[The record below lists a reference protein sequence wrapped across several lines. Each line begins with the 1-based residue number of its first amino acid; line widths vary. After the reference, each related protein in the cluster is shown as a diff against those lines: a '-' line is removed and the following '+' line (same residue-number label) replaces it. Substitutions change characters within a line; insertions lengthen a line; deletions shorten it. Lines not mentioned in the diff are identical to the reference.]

1 MMGRAPILWRGEAM
15 AKRRVTLED
24 VAKRAGVSKVTVS
37 NILNNRPTA
46 VPISEATRQRVLAV
60 VQELGYYPNAVAR
73 ALARQRTDTIA
84 IVLQFP
90 AIFQGWSGFTNEL
103 MHGVADKA
111 IELGYDILMHTRQ
124 QPDARAEALA
134 LMDGRVDGALLLRD
148 YDDPL
153 SGMLAERNFPH
164 VLFFTR
170 SPRNDVSWVDCDNLA
185 GARLAVEHL
194 IRLGHRRIAHLA
206 GPMSACSGRDR
217 LQGYRQTMEAYGLE
231 VRPEWVLPAPF
242 GGADLT
248 PFAQLLQSPQ
258 RPTAVF
264 AWSDEVAVR
273 VLNLAKELGLTVPDD
288 LAVVGFDSTQIC
300 EHTDPPLTSVRQ
312 PIYQMAADALEI
324 LVDLITEK
332 RTQPITRVYAPGL
345 DIRGS
350 CGGFKEAQP

>member
-1 MMGRAPILWRGEAM
+1 M
-15 AKRRVTLED
+15 AKRRITLED
-24 VAKRAGVSKVTVS
+24 VARRAGVSKVTVS

-103 MHGVADKA
+103 MHGVSDKA
-111 IELGYDILMHTRQ
+111 IELGYDILLHTRA
-124 QPDARAEALA
+124 QPSVEREAHS

-153 SGMLAERNFPH
+153 SSLLAERDFPH

-170 SPRNDVSWVDCDNLA
+170 SPRPDVCWVDCDNYK
-185 GARLAVEHL
+185 GARIAVEHL
-194 IRLGHRRIAHLA
+194 LAQGRTRIAHLA
-206 GPMSACSGRDR
+206 GPPRACSAADR
-217 LQGYRQTMEAYGLE
+217 LRGYRDTMEQHGLSIA
-231 VRPEWVLPAPF
+231 PEWIIPAHY
-242 GGADLT
+242 GGADLAPLMT
-248 PFAQLLQSPQ
+248 LLLQPK
-258 RPTAVF
+258 RPDAIF
-264 AWSDEVAVR
+264 AWSDEVAIR
-273 VLNLAKELGLTVPDD
+273 AMNLCKELGLSVPDD
-288 LAVVGFDSTQIC
+288 VAIVGFDSTQIC

-312 PIYQMAADALEI
+312 PIYEMAATALEM
-324 LVDLITEK
+324 LVKLIRHE
-332 RTQPITRVYAPGL
+332 PLAEPTRIFEPTL

-350 CGGFKEAQP
+350 CGAPKEV

>member
-1 MMGRAPILWRGEAM
+1 MSR
-15 AKRRVTLED
+15 RRVTLED

-46 VPISEATRQRVLAV
+46 VPISETTRQRVMAV
-60 VQELGYYPNAVAR
+60 VEELGYYPNAVAR

-84 IVLQFP
+84 VVLQFP
-90 AIFQGWSGFTNEL
+90 SIFQGWSGFTNEL

-111 IELGYDILMHTRQ
+111 IALGYDIMLHTRHQ
-124 QPDARAEALA
+124 QETQAEAQA

-148 YDDPL
+148 YNDPL
-153 SGMLAERNFPH
+153 SRILAEKGFPH

-170 SPRNDVSWVDCDNLA
+170 SPRQDVSWVDCDNLK
-185 GARLAVEHL
+185 GAQLATEHL

-217 LQGYRQTMEAYGLE
+217 LLGYRQTMEAHGLE
-231 VRPEWVLPAPF
+231 VRPEWIIPATF
-242 GGADLT
+242 GCADLT
-248 PFAQLLQSPQ
+248 PLARLLEQPD

-273 VLNLAKELGLTVPDD
+273 VLNLAKEMGLTVPED

-312 PIYQMAADALEI
+312 PIYQMASDALEI
-324 LVDLITEK
+324 LVNLIKGRLTH
-332 RTQPITRVYAPGL
+332 PLTRIYAPEL
-345 DIRGS
+345 EIRGS
-350 CGGFKEAQP
+350 CGAKR